1 MLLVGFAC
9 LFIFLRE
16 SMLSDDAIAQLEA
29 NCAREPIQI
38 PGAIQPHGFLI
49 AFVEQDAT
57 VRYVSGN
64 LAQFLASTPDSLIGQ
79 PVTVLRE
86 ELGASLTDAAE
97 QLLANADG
105 PMHVGSISLQ
115 GASGQRERF
124 ELLLHRRGPLVI
136 AELEPVAAPTQ
147 AQFASMYPVVNAF
160 VSRIQAAQTIDAICA
175 TAAEEVKRLTGYGRV
190 VTYSFDADGHG
201 HVNAEV
207 IDEGYESFLGL
218 RFPASDIPVQ
228 ARALYLSNRIRVI
241 HDANYVPSPVLPAQ
255 DADTG
260 LPLDMSLCALRSVSP
275 VHLQYM
281 RNMGTLASM
290 SMSIIVEGK
299 LWGLVSCHHATA
311 KPVSIHTRSACDVLG
326 RMLSLQV
333 EAKEANSEALR
344 RLKLRNVMVRM
355 LSAMS
360 DRDRLGIGLTRA
372 PQPILDFAHAGGA
385 AVIYGADCDV
395 AGVTPNRDVIAQISQ
410 WLFDRGEREV
420 FHTDRLSRLAPQFA
434 SCADVASGL
443 LAISISERHPNYVM
457 WFRPEVPRT
466 VAWAGRPEK
475 SADDHGRLNPRTS
488 FNLWEEILRER
499 SLPWERAEI
508 DAAAEMRTTV
518 LSVVLRRA
526 EELAELALE
535 LGRLN
540 KELEAFSYSVSH
552 DLRAPLRHIAGYAE
566 LLSEMEGDKLAER
579 SARYLEHINEAAQFA
594 GLLVDGLLT
603 FSQMGRSAL
612 TMREVD
618 VDALVQQVIR
628 ELAPDTQGR
637 SIDWVIRDLPNMYGD
652 GSFLHLALRNLLSN
666 AIKYTRTRE
675 QARIEISS
683 FTTESEQVLF
693 VKDNGVGFDSR
704 FVDKL
709 FGVFQRLHR
718 MEDFE
723 GTGIGLANV
732 RRIVERH
739 GGRVWAESEEG
750 ASATFYMALPTAQKA
765 QTVAKDDLLPN

>member
-1 MLLVGFAC
+1 
-9 LFIFLRE
+9 
-16 SMLSDDAIAQLEA
+16 MLSDDAIAQLEA

-49 AFVEQDAT
+49 AFVERDGV
-57 VRYVSGN
+57 VRHVSGN
-64 LAQFLASTPDSLIGQ
+64 LSTFLAVTPENLIGQ
-79 PVTVLRE
+79 SVAVLRG
-86 ELGASLTDAAE
+86 ELGASLKDAAE
-97 QLLANADG
+97 QLLAAADG
-105 PMHVGSISLQ
+105 PMHAGSINLL
-115 GASGQRERF
+115 GASGLRERF
-124 ELLLHRRGPLVI
+124 ELLLHRRGDLII
-136 AELEPVAAPTQ
+136 AELEPAAAPSQ

-160 VSRIQAAQTIDAICA
+160 VSRIQAAQTVDAICA

-201 HVNAEV
+201 YVNAEV

-218 RFPASDIPVQ
+218 RFPASDIPTQ

-241 HDANYVPSPVLPAQ
+241 HDADYVPSPIVPAH
-255 DADTG
+255 DPDTS
-260 LPLDMSLCALRSVSP
+260 LPLDMSLCGLRSVSP

-290 SMSIIVEGK
+290 SVSIIVEGR
-299 LWGLVSCHHATA
+299 LWGLISCHHATP
-311 KPVSIHTRSACDVLG
+311 KPVSMHTRSACDVLG

-333 EAKEANSEALR
+333 EAKEANSDALR
-344 RLKLRNVMVRM
+344 RLELRNIMVRM

-360 DRDRLGIGLTRA
+360 DRDRLGIGLTRSY
-372 PQPILDFAHAGGA
+372 QPILEFARAGGA
-385 AVIYGADCDV
+385 AVVYGADCDM
-395 AGVTPNRDVIAQISQ
+395 AGATPAREVVVDIAR
-410 WLFDRGEREV
+410 WLFERGEREV
-420 FHTDRLSRLAPQFA
+420 FHTDSFPRIAPEFA
-434 SCADVASGL
+434 ASADVASGL

-457 WFRPEVPRT
+457 WFRPEVQRT
-466 VAWAGRPEK
+466 VNWAGRPEK
-475 SADDHGRLNPRTS
+475 NADDLGRLSPRTS
-488 FNLWEEILRER
+488 FTLWEEILRER
-499 SLPWERAEI
+499 SLAWQRAEI

-566 LLSEMEGDKLAER
+566 LLSEMEGDKLADR

-637 SIDWVIRDLPNMYGD
+637 NIEWVIGELPNMYGD

-666 AIKYTRTRE
+666 AIKYTRTRQ
-675 QARIEISS
+675 QARIEIGSS
-683 FTTESEQVLF
+683 ATDFEQVMY
-693 VKDNGVGFDSR
+693 VKDNGVGFDPR
-704 FVDKL
+704 FVGKL

-750 ASATFYMALPTAQKA
+750 MSATFYLALPNAETAQA
-765 QTVAKDDLLPN
+765 LAKDETLPN